1 MGVEIQWKW
10 AATSDLSKL
19 MGTLFGLHMELHNV
33 DQSLVDKVK
42 AKLKCWSSTHLSLAC
57 RTFIVNRMLMSSLW
71 CFTTVWVG
79 LKRVLVNIKA
89 LLRSYLWCGTKN
101 MTRTWVSWDKCMI
114 PKKIGGLSLTSLED
128 AMKALMSK
136 WIIQAIMPDHA
147 NMQILVRCRITR
159 LQPSYHDKWW
169 AQIKMLLHFI
179 DLSLV
184 STKSFTYLM
193 SRLMFFVA
201 TQHTNAYSVLVITP
215 KQPYMFIGY
224 SHLLIS

>member
-1 MGVEIQWKW
+1 
-10 AATSDLSKL
+10 

-114 PKKIGGLSLTSLED
+114 PKKIGGLSLTSSED

-159 LQPSYHDKWW
+159 LQPSYHDKWGPMSLW
-169 AQIKMLLHFI
+169 LFSPNFSNQGGSQVWWHITQSWKVVVRKVVF
-179 DLSLV
+179 LSPSCLED
-184 STKSFTYLM
+184 M
-193 SRLMFFVA
+193 
-201 TQHTNAYSVLVITP
+201 
-215 KQPYMFIGY
+215 
-224 SHLLIS
+224 